1 LEVLTAFDIL
11 EIGAEEVEVAVV
23 LDCLVADVLVPLR
36 EIVRE
41 MAEEEK
47 CQNFN
52 ICVSSH
58 LSYVVSI
65 LCSF

>member
-1 LEVLTAFDIL
+1 
-11 EIGAEEVEVAVV
+11 V